1 MPALT
6 TAAMIALGAGVA
18 RGIGAAGQQYFQG
31 QAMMGEDQKKRLDE
45 LKRKEEMN
53 ALGLT
58 DAEQSEL
65 NQIFLDPMQAVARES
80 MQRQQALIGPEG
92 GASSG
97 VRAMMKMEEDQQR
110 QAALAANKVA
120 EAQQLE
126 RRREED
132 ELRALQDREAAS
144 KATKRGAALALLTGT
159 VSSAGEAYLQQQA
172 FQDMVQMRSMQPQ
185 GQTGGIYLS
194 PSDLKLLEEF

>member
-110 QAALAANKVA
+110 QATY
-120 EAQQLE
+120 
-126 RRREED
+126 R
-132 ELRALQDREAAS
+132 
-144 KATKRGAALALLTGT
+144 
-159 VSSAGEAYLQQQA
+159 Y
-172 FQDMVQMRSMQPQ
+172 
-185 GQTGGIYLS
+185 GIFS
-194 PSDLKLLEEF
+194 R

>member
-58 DAEQSEL
+58 DNEQSEL

-144 KATKRGAALALLTGT
+144 KATKQGAALALLTGT

>member
-58 DAEQSEL
+58 DNEQSEL

-97 VRAMMKMEEDQQR
+97 VRAMMKME
-110 QAALAANKVA
+110 

-172 FQDMVQMRSMQPQ
+172 FQDMVRMRSSAPQ
-185 GQTGGIYLS
+185 GQTGGLYLS
-194 PSDLKLLEEF
+194 PEDLKLLEEF